1 MDEAHELHELLT
13 DKWVQALLE
22 VTNNFDSTSPNSLTS
37 YISLFCPRHTLQY
50 ICIYVYIYHHQVHD
64 EAAAHIQNSL
74 EEVNIVHQENVQICF
89 QVKYIDGV
97 SSNEDSGNEDE
108 EEEETGD

>member
-1 MDEAHELHELLT
+1 M
-13 DKWVQALLE
+13 
-22 VTNNFDSTSPNSLTS
+22 
-37 YISLFCPRHTLQY
+37 Y
-50 ICIYVYIYHHQVHD
+50 ICIYIYHHQVHD

-74 EEVNIVHQENVQICF
+74 EEVSIVHQENVQICF